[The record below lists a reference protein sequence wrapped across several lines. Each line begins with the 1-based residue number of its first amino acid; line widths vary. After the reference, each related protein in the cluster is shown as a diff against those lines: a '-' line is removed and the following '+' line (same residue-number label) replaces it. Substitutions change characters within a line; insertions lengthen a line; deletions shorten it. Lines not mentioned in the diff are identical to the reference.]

1 MNTGEIVDIFTEA
14 AVIAICTGPA
24 GSILGSDMLGYM
36 WRHAVQPA
44 LWADPI
50 AK

>member
-1 MNTGEIVDIFTEA
+1 MNTGEIADIFTET

-36 WRHAVQPA
+36 WRRAVHLA
-44 LWADPI
+44 LWVDPI
-50 AK
+50 MK

>member
-1 MNTGEIVDIFTEA
+1 MNTGEIADIFIETD
-14 AVIAICTGPA
+14 VIAICTGPA

-36 WRHAVQPA
+36 WRRAVQPV